1 MGSKTILLLGLLAMV
16 LLIAS
21 EVSARELSQTSTDKE
36 AEKTNGV
43 EESKYGGGNGGYP
56 GGGYPGGG
64 YGGNHG
70 GGYGGNRG
78 GGYGGN
84 RGGGGGYCRHGCCGQ
99 KHYGGGCRCCTY
111 AGEAV
116 DAEPE
121 AKPHN

>member
-21 EVSARELSQTSTDKE
+21 EVSARDLSQTSTDKE

-43 EESKYGGGNGGYP
+43 EESKYQGGGYGGYP

-64 YGGNHG
+64 NGGHR

-78 GGYGGN
+78 G
-84 RGGGGGYCRHGCCGQ
+84 RGGGGGHCRYGCCGRS
-99 KHYGGGCRCCTY
+99 YYRGGCRCCTY